1 MIFEVVNAS
10 NDDWTD
16 RNGIAYLLNENGYAD
31 AIVTKSFMNMLSQV
45 DPKRCSYRYGTACSI

>member
-1 MIFEVVNAS
+1 MERYKRNDFEVVNAS

-31 AIVTKSFMNMLSQV
+31 TMVIKAVNMLS
-45 DPKRCSYRYGTACSI
+45 RGS